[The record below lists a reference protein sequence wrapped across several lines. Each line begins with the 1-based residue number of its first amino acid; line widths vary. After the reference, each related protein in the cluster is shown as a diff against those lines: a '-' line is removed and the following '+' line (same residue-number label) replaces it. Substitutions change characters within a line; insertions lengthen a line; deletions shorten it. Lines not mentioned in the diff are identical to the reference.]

1 MEFYLVRH
9 GESVSAAA
17 GSRRP
22 LTPTGRR
29 DVERVARAA
38 AARGVQVSQI
48 FHSGILRAQQTA
60 GVFSNILSPVNG
72 MRELAGLRPDDDPLL
87 AKAELE
93 TSTTAIMLIGHL
105 PHMSRLAACL
115 SFGVP
120 DRTGVE
126 FAPATIVCFSHENK
140 LWKMLWQLT
149 PTSLKADLTANR
161 GWSTN

>member
-29 DVERVARAA
+29 DVERVAQAA
-38 AARGVQVSQI
+38 AARGVEVSQI

-60 GVFSNILSPVNG
+60 GILSRILSPVNG
-72 MRELAGLRPDDDPLL
+72 MRELAGLKPDDDPLL

-93 TSTTAIMLIGHL
+93 TSTTPIMLVGHL

-126 FAPATIVCFSHENK
+126 FAPATIVCFSLEDN
-140 LWKMLWQLT
+140 LWKMLWRLT
-149 PTSLKADLTANR
+149 PASLKAELTANR
-161 GWSTN
+161 GWSTS